1 MGGSESRHGCRR
13 RRTQQKIGLPA
24 SDDPY
29 KQQHEGAS
37 IFGGTLSAS
46 NSSPSA
52 LPTLA
57 SLLGQQAARLPD
69 NVFAIFPEVSI
80 TYGEL
85 CARARELAKGLIV
98 HGVRAGTPVAL
109 FMPNCLDF
117 LLAQYAVQLAGGV
130 AVLLNARYK
139 QVELRQVIAHCDA
152 EILMTTDAIDPH
164 VDLTGVL
171 HETFSELRDARAD
184 TPLLLADAP
193 RLKRLVLFGEK
204 RLPSA
209 LTAEALIVAGRALPD
224 TSLAQHTLG
233 RDAEGTAVI
242 IYTSGTTSAPKGCEL
257 SHAGLQR
264 SWSIYTR
271 AVGLAAG
278 EKVWDPM
285 PFFHSGGIGLMTG
298 IMACGATIVSS
309 PHFDA
314 EVIVNL
320 ILEHRVEHLYP
331 GFHHMALPVVTSA
344 RYDAA
349 AFDFMRSMV
358 VVGPLGTLRKI
369 QSLLPPHAP
378 VMNLFGMSEAS
389 GLVTL
394 TPPDAPEEQRMATS
408 GRELPGIEVR
418 VAHPESLEVVPS
430 GVVGEIQFRGGGAF
444 RGYYKD
450 PIATLNTILPDGWVR
465 TGDMGRLDGDG
476 CLHFD
481 GRYKELLRVG
491 GENFAAA
498 EVESFLSSHPAVKY
512 VQVVGKPD
520 ERLGEVPVAFI
531 ECNEGCG
538 ATQAEIIDFCAGK
551 IAKFK
556 VPRQVVFVTQWPMSS
571 TKIQKFKL
579 REMIPEG

>member
-1 MGGSESRHGCRR
+1 
-13 RRTQQKIGLPA
+13 
-24 SDDPY
+24 
-29 KQQHEGAS
+29 
-37 IFGGTLSAS
+37 LSAS
-46 NSSPSA
+46 NSNPSA

-57 SLLGQQAARLPD
+57 ALLEEQAARFPQ
-69 NVFAIFPEVSI
+69 NVFAVFPEVSI
-80 TYGEL
+80 TYGDL
-85 CARARELAKGLIV
+85 YARAGELAKGLIA

-139 QVELRQVIAHCDA
+139 QYELRQIIAHCDA
-152 EILMTTDAIDPH
+152 EILLTTDVIDAH
-164 VDLTGVL
+164 VNLTDVL
-171 HETFSELRDARAD
+171 HATFSELRHARAD
-184 TPLLLADAP
+184 SALQLADAP
-193 RLKRLVLFGEK
+193 RLKKLVLFGKK

-209 LTAEALIVAGRALPD
+209 LCADELIAAGRAVPD
-224 TSLAQHTLG
+224 ADIAEESSG
-233 RDAEGTAVI
+233 RHAEDTAVI

-264 SWSIYTR
+264 SWSIFSR

-314 EVIVNL
+314 EVIVDL

-331 GFHHMALPVVTSA
+331 GFHLMALPVITSG

-349 AFDFMRSMV
+349 AFDFVRSMV
-358 VVGPLGTLRKI
+358 VIGPLGTLRRI
-369 QSLLPPHAP
+369 QSLLPPHAS

-394 TPPDAPEEQRMATS
+394 TPPEASEEQRLTTN
-408 GRELPGIEVR
+408 GIELPGIEVR
-418 VAHPESLEVVPS
+418 VVDPDSLQVVPS

-450 PIATLNTILPDGWVR
+450 PASTRSTILPGGWIR
-465 TGDMGRLDGDG
+465 TGDMGKLDGDG
-476 CLHFD
+476 WLYYE

-491 GENFAAA
+491 GENFGAA
-498 EVESFLSSHPAVKY
+498 EVESFLSGHPAVKY

-520 ERLGEVPVAFI
+520 DRLGEVPVAFI
-531 ECNEGCG
+531 ECNEGCR
-538 ATQAEIIDFCAGK
+538 ATQAEIMDFCAGK

-556 VPRQVVFVTQWPMSS
+556 IPRQVIFVTQWPMSS

-579 REMIPEG
+579 RDMIPEE

>member
-1 MGGSESRHGCRR
+1 
-13 RRTQQKIGLPA
+13 
-24 SDDPY
+24 
-29 KQQHEGAS
+29 
-37 IFGGTLSAS
+37 LSAS

-57 SLLGQQAARLPD
+57 VLLEQQAARLPD
-69 NVFAIFPEVSI
+69 NVFAIFPDVSI

-85 CARARELAKGLIV
+85 HARARELAKGLIA

-117 LLAQYAVQLAGGV
+117 VLAQYAVQLAGGV

-152 EILMTTDAIDPH
+152 EILMTTDTIDPH
-164 VDLTGVL
+164 VNLTDVL
-171 HETFSELRDARAD
+171 NETFSELRDPRAD
-184 TPLLLADAP
+184 SALQLADAP
-193 RLKRLVLFGEK
+193 RLKKLVLFGKK
-204 RLPSA
+204 RLPGA
-209 LTAEALIVAGRALPD
+209 LAAEALIAAGRALPD
-224 TSLAQHTLG
+224 ASLARETLG

-257 SHAGLQR
+257 SHASLQR

-271 AVGLAAG
+271 AVGLTAG

-331 GFHHMALPVVTSA
+331 GFHLMALPVITSA

-349 AFDFMRSMV
+349 AFDFVRSMV
-358 VVGPLGTLRKI
+358 VIGPLGTLRRI
-369 QSLLPPHAP
+369 QSLLPEHAP
-378 VMNLFGMSEAS
+378 VMNLFGMSEGS

-394 TPPDAPEEQRMATS
+394 TPPEAPEEQRLTTS

-418 VAHPESLEVVPS
+418 VVHPESLEAVPS
-430 GVVGEIQFRGGGAF
+430 GIVGEIQFRGGGAF

-450 PIATLNTILPDGWVR
+450 PIATRNAILPGGWVR

-476 CLHFD
+476 YLHFD

-491 GENFAAA
+491 GENFTAA
-498 EVESFLSSHPAVKY
+498 EVESFLSAHPAVKY

-531 ECNEGCG
+531 ECNEGCR

-556 VPRQVVFVTQWPMSS
+556 IPRQVVFVTQWPMSS

-579 REMIPEG
+579 RDMIPEGRE

>member
-1 MGGSESRHGCRR
+1 M
-13 RRTQQKIGLPA
+13 
-24 SDDPY
+24 
-29 KQQHEGAS
+29 
-37 IFGGTLSAS
+37 GGTLSAS

-57 SLLGQQAARLPD
+57 VLLEQQAGRLPG
-69 NVFAIFPEVSI
+69 NVFAVFPEVSI

-85 CARARELAKGLIV
+85 YARARELAKGLIA
-98 HGVRAGTPVAL
+98 HGVRPGTPVAL

-139 QVELRQVIAHCDA
+139 QHELRQVIAHCDA
-152 EILMTTDAIDPH
+152 EILMTTDAIDAH
-164 VDLTGVL
+164 VNLTDVL
-171 HETFSELRDARAD
+171 YETFSELRDARAD
-184 TPLLLADAP
+184 SALQLADAP
-193 RLKRLVLFGEK
+193 RLKKLVLFGKK

-209 LTAEALIVAGRALPD
+209 LAAEALIAAGRALPD
-224 TSLAQHTLG
+224 SSLAQIG

-331 GFHHMALPVVTSA
+331 GFHLMALPVITSA

-349 AFDFMRSMV
+349 AFDFVRSMV
-358 VVGPLGTLRKI
+358 VIGPLGTLRKI
-369 QSLLPPHAP
+369 QTLLPPHAP

-394 TPPDAPEEQRMATS
+394 TPPDAPEEQRLTTS

-418 VAHPESLEVVPS
+418 VVHPESLEAIPA

-444 RGYYKD
+444 RAYYKD
-450 PIATLNTILPDGWVR
+450 PIATRNTILPGGWVR

-476 CLHFD
+476 WLHFD

-498 EVESFLSSHPAVKY
+498 EVESFLSAHPAVKY

-531 ECNEGCG
+531 ECNEGCR

-556 VPRQVVFVTQWPMSS
+556 IPRQVVFVTQWPMSS

-579 REMIPEG
+579 REMIPEGPE

>member
-1 MGGSESRHGCRR
+1 M
-13 RRTQQKIGLPA
+13 
-24 SDDPY
+24 
-29 KQQHEGAS
+29 
-37 IFGGTLSAS
+37 SAS
-46 NSSPSA
+46 NSNPSA

-57 SLLGQQAARLPD
+57 ALLEEQAAHFPE
-69 NVFAIFPEVSI
+69 NVFAVFPDVSI
-80 TYGEL
+80 TYGDL
-85 CARARELAKGLIV
+85 HVRAGELAKGLIA
-98 HGVRAGTPVAL
+98 HGVRVGTPVAL

-117 LLAQYAVQLAGGV
+117 LLAHYAVQLAGGI

-139 QVELRQVIAHCDA
+139 QYELRQVVAHCDA
-152 EILMTTDAIDPH
+152 EILMTTDVIDAH
-164 VDLTGVL
+164 VNLTDVL
-171 HETFSELRDARAD
+171 YATFFELRDAGAD
-184 TPLLLADAP
+184 SALQLADAP
-193 RLKRLVLFGEK
+193 RLKKLVLFGEK

-209 LTAEALIVAGRALPD
+209 LSAEGLIAAGRAVPD
-224 TSLAQHTLG
+224 ASIAQQTLR
-233 RDAEGTAVI
+233 RDAEDTAVI

-264 SWSIYTR
+264 SWSIYSR

-298 IMACGATIVSS
+298 IMARGATIVSS

-314 EVIVNL
+314 EVIVDL
-320 ILEHRVEHLYP
+320 ILKHRVEHLYP
-331 GFHHMALPVVTSA
+331 GFHLMALPVITSG

-349 AFDFMRSMV
+349 AFDFVRSMV

-369 QSLLPPHAP
+369 QSLLPPHAS

-394 TPPDAPEEQRMATS
+394 TPPEAPEERRLTTN
-408 GRELPGIEVR
+408 GIELPGIEVR
-418 VAHPESLEVVPS
+418 VVHPDSLQVVPS
-430 GVVGEIQFRGGGAF
+430 GGVGEIQFRGGGAF

-450 PIATLNTILPDGWVR
+450 PISTRNTILPGGWIR
-465 TGDMGRLDGDG
+465 TGDMGKLDGDG
-476 CLHFD
+476 WLHYE

-498 EVESFLSSHPAVKY
+498 EIESFLSAHPAVKY
-512 VQVVGKPD
+512 VQVVGKSD
-520 ERLGEVPVAFI
+520 DRLGEVPVAFI
-531 ECNEGCG
+531 ECNEGFR
-538 ATQAEIIDFCAGK
+538 ATQTEIIDFCADK

-556 VPRQVVFVTQWPMSS
+556 IPRQVIFVTQWPMSS

-579 REMIPEG
+579 RDMIPEG

>member
-1 MGGSESRHGCRR
+1 MIPISNSTKVHRSLGEH
-13 RRTQQKIGLPA
+13 
-24 SDDPY
+24 
-29 KQQHEGAS
+29 
-37 IFGGTLSAS
+37 LSAS

-57 SLLGQQAARLPD
+57 VLLEQQASRLPD
-69 NVFAIFPEVSI
+69 HVFAVFPEASI
-80 TYGEL
+80 TYREL
-85 CARARELAKGLIV
+85 YMRARVLAKGLIA

-152 EILMTTDAIDPH
+152 EILMTTDAIDAH
-164 VDLTGVL
+164 VNLTDVL
-171 HETFSELRDARAD
+171 SGTFTELREAHAD
-184 TPLLLADAP
+184 SALQLVEAP
-193 RLKRLVLFGEK
+193 RLKKLVLFGAK
-204 RLPSA
+204 QLPSA
-209 LTAEALIVAGRALPD
+209 LTAEALIAAGRALPD
-224 TSLAQHTLG
+224 ASLADETLG

-271 AVGLAAG
+271 AVGLTVG
-278 EKVWDPM
+278 QKVWDPM

-298 IMACGATIVSS
+298 IMASGATIVSS

-314 EVIVNL
+314 EVIVDL
-320 ILEHRVEHLYP
+320 ILRHRVEHLYP
-331 GFHHMALPVVTSA
+331 GFHLMALPVITSA

-349 AFDFMRSMV
+349 TFDFVRSMV
-358 VVGPLGTLRKI
+358 VIGPLGTLRKI

-378 VMNLFGMSEAS
+378 VMNLFGMSEGS

-394 TPPDAPEEQRMATS
+394 TPPEAPEEQRLTTS

-418 VAHPESLEVVPS
+418 VVHPESLEAAPS
-430 GVVGEIQFRGGGAF
+430 DVVGEIQFRGGGAF

-450 PIATLNTILPDGWVR
+450 PVATRNTILPGGWVR

-476 CLHFD
+476 WLHFD
-481 GRYKELLRVG
+481 GRYKELCGWVARTSPLRR
-491 GENFAAA
+491 
-498 EVESFLSSHPAVKY
+498 SS
-512 VQVVGKPD
+512 
-520 ERLGEVPVAFI
+520 R
-531 ECNEGCG
+531 
-538 ATQAEIIDFCAGK
+538 
-551 IAKFK
+551 
-556 VPRQVVFVTQWPMSS
+556 S
-571 TKIQKFKL
+571 
-579 REMIPEG
+579 

>member
-1 MGGSESRHGCRR
+1 M
-13 RRTQQKIGLPA
+13 
-24 SDDPY
+24 
-29 KQQHEGAS
+29 
-37 IFGGTLSAS
+37 GGTLSAS

-57 SLLGQQAARLPD
+57 VLLEQQAGRLPG
-69 NVFAIFPEVSI
+69 NVFAVFPEVSI

-85 CARARELAKGLIV
+85 YARARELAKGLIA
-98 HGVRAGTPVAL
+98 HGVRPGTPVAL

-139 QVELRQVIAHCDA
+139 QHELRQVIAHCDA
-152 EILMTTDAIDPH
+152 EILMTTDAIDAH
-164 VDLTGVL
+164 VNLTDVL
-171 HETFSELRDARAD
+171 YETFSELRDARAD
-184 TPLLLADAP
+184 SALQLADAP
-193 RLKRLVLFGEK
+193 RLKKLVLFGKK

-209 LTAEALIVAGRALPD
+209 LAAEALIAAGRALPD
-224 TSLAQHTLG
+224 SSLAQIG

-331 GFHHMALPVVTSA
+331 GFHLMALPVITSA

-349 AFDFMRSMV
+349 AFDFVRSMV
-358 VVGPLGTLRKI
+358 VIGPLGTLRKI
-369 QSLLPPHAP
+369 QTLLPPHAP

-394 TPPDAPEEQRMATS
+394 TPPDAPEEQRLTTS

-418 VAHPESLEVVPS
+418 VVHPESLEAIPA

-444 RGYYKD
+444 RAYYKE
-450 PIATLNTILPDGWVR
+450 PIATRNTILPGGWVR

-476 CLHFD
+476 WLHFD

-498 EVESFLSSHPAVKY
+498 EVESFLSAHPAVKY

-531 ECNEGCG
+531 ECNEGCR

-556 VPRQVVFVTQWPMSS
+556 IPRQVVFVTQWPMSS

-579 REMIPEG
+579 REMIPEGPE